1 LAWCFFGL
9 QVSGQQGV
17 AVKTGYSSFAT
28 LSQVVGALALVGLL
42 LFGWITGQQ
51 LPLWPALL
59 VVAVNV
65 VLAIRLVLGVMK
77 RRAAAQA
84 QATKAAPPAR

>member
-1 LAWCFFGL
+1 L
-9 QVSGQQGV
+9 QVAGQQGV
-17 AVKTGYSSFAT
+17 AVRTGYSSFAT
-28 LSQVVGALALVGLL
+28 LSQLVGALALVGLL
-42 LFGWITGQQ
+42 LYGWITGQQ

-65 VLAIRLVLGVMK
+65 VLAIRLVLDIKK

-84 QATKAAPPAR
+84 QATKAPPPAR

>member
-1 LAWCFFGL
+1 M
-9 QVSGQQGV
+9 
-17 AVKTGYSSFAT
+17 KTGYSSFAT

-84 QATKAAPPAR
+84 QATKTPPPAR

>member
-1 LAWCFFGL
+1 MRLARRLGL
-9 QVSGQQGV
+9 SKKVV
-17 AVKTGYSSFAT
+17 AVKTGVFSFAS

-42 LFGWITGQQ
+42 LYGWITEQQ

-65 VLAIRLVLGVMK
+65 VLAVKLVLGIK
-77 RRAAAQA
+77 AKRAARS
-84 QATKAAPPAR
+84 KGARPSAE

>member
-1 LAWCFFGL
+1 MR
-9 QVSGQQGV
+9 
-17 AVKTGYSSFAT
+17 TGYSSFAT
-28 LSQVVGALALVGLL
+28 LSQLVGALALVGLL
-42 LFGWITGQQ
+42 LYGWITGQQ

-65 VLAIRLVLGVMK
+65 VLAIRLVLDIKK

-84 QATKAAPPAR
+84 QATKVPPPAQ

>member
-1 LAWCFFGL
+1 
-9 QVSGQQGV
+9 
-17 AVKTGYSSFAT
+17 VKTGYSSFAT

-84 QATKAAPPAR
+84 QATKAPPPAR

>member
-1 LAWCFFGL
+1 
-9 QVSGQQGV
+9 
-17 AVKTGYSSFAT
+17 VKTGYSSFAT

>member
-1 LAWCFFGL
+1 M
-9 QVSGQQGV
+9 
-17 AVKTGYSSFAT
+17 KTGYSSFAT

-65 VLAIRLVLGVMK
+65 VLAIRLVLDVMK

-84 QATKAAPPAR
+84 QATKASPPAR